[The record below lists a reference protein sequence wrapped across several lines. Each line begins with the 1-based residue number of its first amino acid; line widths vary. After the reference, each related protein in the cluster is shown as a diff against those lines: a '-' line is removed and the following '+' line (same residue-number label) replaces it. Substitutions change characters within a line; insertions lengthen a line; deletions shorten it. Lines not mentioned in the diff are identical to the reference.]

1 MTKFPVGA
9 RVTFMM
15 KGRAFCM
22 SEVDIRRVPPGKL
35 CRQSSFPPA
44 LSYTGMT
51 VAKVCSDLFRQGKAA
66 FRRLLTSVPFHRGG
80 WRNSPKGCRWH

>member
-35 CRQSSFPPA
+35 CRQS
-44 LSYTGMT
+44 
-51 VAKVCSDLFRQGKAA
+51 
-66 FRRLLTSVPFHRGG
+66 
-80 WRNSPKGCRWH
+80 